1 MGFDDA
7 SGGRHGGDAVVEGGG
22 ANAATGSQIGE
33 GLWLAGLG
41 EGGGDAVVEG
51 VWLDCGLGGALAFD
65 DLEGKRVGALNEVEG
80 ESGHGR
86 GGAVFDGEGYAVIRV
101 ATQIEV
107 GISPG
112 VELGG
117 TAERL
122 AGAHGAGAFLA

>member
-1 MGFDDA
+1 MRSSRVF
-7 SGGRHGGDAVVEGGG
+7 
-22 ANAATGSQIGE
+22 GS
-33 GLWLAGLG
+33 
-41 EGGGDAVVEG
+41 
-51 VWLDCGLGGALAFD
+51 DCGLGGALAFD

-86 GGAVFDGEGYAVIRV
+86 GGAVFDGEGDAVIRV

-107 GISPG
+107 GIAPG

-122 AGAHGAGAFLA
+122 AGAHGRRPSWRDGRG